1 MQITDV
7 RVRKITKEGK
17 MKAIVSITLDDE
29 FVVHDIKVIEG
40 EKGLFIAM
48 PSKKAMDG
56 EYRDIAHPI
65 NSSTRDSIQKII
77 LDAYDKATEF
87 VTKVNKLP
95 GINSVDMTDA
105 ESIEALQKT
114 YEEMNEYE
122 KSFVASDVVSV
133 LNAYVAKLNEV
144 KAAAGDDSE

>member
-17 MKAIVSITLDDE
+17 MKAIVSITIDEE

-48 PSKKAMDG
+48 PSKKAVDG

-65 NSSTRDSIQKII
+65 NSSTRDSIQNII
-77 LDAYDKATEF
+77 LDAYDKALLE
-87 VTKVNKLP
+87 P
-95 GINSVDMTDA
+95 D
-105 ESIEALQKT
+105 EA
-114 YEEMNEYE
+114 
-122 KSFVASDVVSV
+122 
-133 LNAYVAKLNEV
+133 
-144 KAAAGDDSE
+144 